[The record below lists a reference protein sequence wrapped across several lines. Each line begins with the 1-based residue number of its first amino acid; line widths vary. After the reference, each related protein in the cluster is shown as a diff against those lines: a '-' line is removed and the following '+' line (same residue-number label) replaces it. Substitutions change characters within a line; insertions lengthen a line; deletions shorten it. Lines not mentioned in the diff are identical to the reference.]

1 MPDTPEPRARSR
13 ALSVATWLIPP
24 IFALAAALVHFQ
36 FHVPTSDMVPRDTG
50 DKKAKA
56 AKPKKPSKRPSKT
69 ADKKSGERDLA
80 ELERLRTR
88 WSGTPI
94 DDEPDDKDFRRQHES
109 LLRGAVQIAREAGA
123 ANDRSALVRVTPRC
137 HTIRCTIEVCA
148 DPPILD
154 ALVTYLPQVESA
166 EGPLWHEFAE
176 TTLAAP
182 PTEPEADPEPD
193 PEHAM
198 PRTCKAWIVGFVTE
212 GVKRSELL
220 VPGVTPARVEQA
232 SPKPSAPEPSAPEP
246 STPQPATSAP
256 TK

>member
-36 FHVPTSDMVPRDTG
+36 FHVPTSEMVPRDTS
-50 DKKAKA
+50 DKKAKP
-56 AKPKKPSKRPSKT
+56 AKPKRPSKKPSQT
-69 ADKKSGERDLA
+69 ADKKSGVRDLA

-123 ANDRSALVRVTPRC
+123 STGLIPQAPPTERSALVRVTPRC

-154 ALVTYLPQVESA
+154 ALVTYLPQVESD

-176 TTLAAP
+176 TSLAAP
-182 PTEPEADPEPD
+182 PAEPEPEPEPD
-193 PEHAM
+193 HAM
-198 PRTCKAWIVGFVTE
+198 PRTCKAWIVGFVVD

-232 SPKPSAPEPSAPEP
+232 APKPSAPA
-246 STPQPATSAP
+246 SAP